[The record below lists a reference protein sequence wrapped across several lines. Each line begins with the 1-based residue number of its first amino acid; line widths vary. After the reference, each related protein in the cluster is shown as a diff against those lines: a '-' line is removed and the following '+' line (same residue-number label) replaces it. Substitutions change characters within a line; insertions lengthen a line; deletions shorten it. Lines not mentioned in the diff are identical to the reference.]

1 MQQLVYL
8 CLRYRGTVAVL
19 TFIALVL
26 GGWTVSQIPLDV
38 FPEFVPPSVSIQTE
52 APGFTPLQVEQLVT
66 KPIENTVNGATGIA
80 TMRSESIAGLSV
92 VTITFHE
99 GANLY
104 TARQGISE
112 RLSEL
117 TGLPVNVARPRL
129 SPLVSSTKDLLMI
142 GLTSDT
148 VDLFTLRDRA
158 DWVLKPLLLAVP
170 GVANIVEFGGSVR
183 QIQIQPDQQKL
194 VSYGFTERDLNDA
207 VQKSLAL
214 RGLGFMDLAHQ
225 RVLIQ
230 APIPAPDLKAI
241 ANSVVMVRGGVPMTL
256 GQLATVKELPALSV
270 NDAQIMGKRGVVLW
284 VSSQYGANTLA
295 TTLAIESAL
304 RSVIPQLTAE
314 GITVYPAL
322 HRPANFIER
331 ALQSLEGSLVTAAI
345 LIFVV
350 LYLFFRDW
358 RSAFV
363 IFLAIPLSLTAALM
377 VLGRLG
383 YTLNTMTLAGFAMS
397 LGVLIDDAIIDIE
410 NILRRLHQNRADKS
424 GRPLLAVILDG
435 CLEVRGPVVYATL
448 VVVTVFLPELFSSN
462 VQGHFIKPLAVTF
475 ILAVLASLAV
485 ALTVTPALCA
495 LLLADRR
502 DKHEAHWLT
511 RMKLMQARAISLIHA
526 HFRTSIVAVGALF
539 ATSLAALPLLGGTL
553 MPDFKE
559 GHFVVYLSSLPGT
572 SLSEMIEAG
581 RRMETEMLKLP
592 YIATAEEQVG
602 RAELSED
609 IYGTNTAELHV
620 ELNPDADISPDDA
633 ESQLRQIVGRYP
645 GVQTQVTT
653 FLGDRIHDSI
663 SGEKAENSIKIFG
676 DSLDEL
682 DTVADRAKNAIAGV
696 PGIVD
701 LQFARQG
708 EAPELNVLPVP
719 GALAANG
726 LKMKD
731 ILDALESAYSDQ
743 TVGATYQG
751 NRTITVA
758 QLLPDSMRSRPESL
772 NSLMIRGPFGPVP
785 LSQVA
790 HIASIE
796 GRYSIR
802 HEGGQRLVSVTFN
815 TASRSLQSVIEEAKS
830 RIASQVKLPPNTHLE
845 FAGASVAE
853 QQARDELLLYSAMA
867 FALIVV
873 ILFAC
878 FRWAAH
884 AWLVLLN
891 LPFALIGSIIAIAA
905 SSTGLS
911 LGALVGLITV
921 FGVSARN
928 AILLFSHYEHLVEKE
943 GQSWDVATAVRGAQ
957 ERFIPIVL
965 TASITALG
973 LLPLAVEMNRPG
985 QEISGPMAIAVLGGL
1000 ISSTILNLLILPVI
1014 ALRFGGRKA
1023 SPPRA
1028 AF

>member
-1 MQQLVYL
+1 MRQLVSL
-8 CLRYRGTVAVL
+8 CLRYRGVVAVL
-19 TFIALVL
+19 TFLALVL

-66 KPIENTVNGATGIA
+66 KPIENAVNGATGIA

-92 VTITFHE
+92 ITITFHD

-117 TGLPVNVARPRL
+117 GGLPANVNQPRL

-142 GLTSDT
+142 GLTSDK

-183 QIQIQPDQQKL
+183 QIQIQPDQKKL
-194 VSYGFTERDLNDA
+194 VSYGFTEKDLNDA
-207 VQKSLAL
+207 IQKSLAL
-214 RGLGFMDLAHQ
+214 RGLGFMDVAHQ
-225 RVLIQ
+225 RILIQ
-230 APIPAPDLKAI
+230 APVPTPDLNAI
-241 ANSVVMVRGGVPMTL
+241 ENSVVTVRGGVAITL
-256 GQLATVKELPALSV
+256 GQLAAVKEMPALSV

-284 VSSQYGANTLA
+284 ISSQYGANTLA
-295 TTLAIESAL
+295 TTLAIEAAL
-304 RSVIPQLTAE
+304 HNVIPQLTAE

-410 NILRRLHQNRADKS
+410 NILRRLHQNRVEKA
-424 GRPLLAVILDG
+424 GRPVLAVILEG

-502 DKHEAHWLT
+502 ERHEAHWLT
-511 RMKLMQARAISLIHA
+511 RMKLMQARVISSIHA
-526 HFRTSIVAVGALF
+526 HFGISMASIGALF
-539 ATSLAALPLLGGTL
+539 AASLAVLPFLGGTL

-559 GHFVVYLSSLPGT
+559 GHFVIYLSSLPGT
-572 SLSEMIEAG
+572 SLNEMIEVG
-581 RRMETEMLKLP
+581 RRIENEMLRLP

-609 IYGTNTAELHV
+609 TYGTNSGELHI
-620 ELNPDADISPDDA
+620 ELKPDADISPDDA
-633 ESQLRQIVGRYP
+633 EAQLRQIVGRYP
-645 GVQTQVTT
+645 GTQTEVTT

-663 SGEKAENSIKIFG
+663 SGEKAENSIKVFG

-682 DTVADRAKNAIAGV
+682 DTVADRIKGAITGL

-701 LQFARQG
+701 LQFARQS
-708 EAPELNVLPVP
+708 ETPELSVLPMP

-726 LKMKD
+726 LKMRD
-731 ILDALESAYSDQ
+731 ILDAMGAAYSDEP
-743 TVGATYQG
+743 VGATYQG
-751 NRTITVA
+751 NRTVGVA
-758 QLLPDSMRSRPESL
+758 QLMPDSMRSRLENL
-772 NSLMIRGPFGPVP
+772 NGLMIRGPFGPVP

-790 HIASIE
+790 HIAPIE

-815 TASRSLQSVIEEAKS
+815 TAGRSLQSVVEEAKS
-830 RIASQVKLPPNTHLE
+830 RIARLIKLPPGTRLE

-853 QQARDELLLYSAMA
+853 QQAHAELLLYSALA
-867 FALIVV
+867 FALIVL
-873 ILFAC
+873 ILFVC

-884 AWLVLLN
+884 AWLVLFN
-891 LPFALIGSIIAIAA
+891 LPFALIGSIFAIAV
-905 SSTGLS
+905 SSIGLS

-943 GQSWDVATAVRGAQ
+943 GQAWDVATAIRGAQ
-957 ERFIPIVL
+957 ERLIPILL

-1000 ISSTILNLLILPVI
+1000 ISSTILNLLFLPVI
-1014 ALRFGGRKA
+1014 ALRFGGRNL
-1023 SPPRA
+1023 PV
-1028 AF
+1028 